1 MRLSAICVISIS
13 NIDIIVYQYISHR
26 TASSILLFFDNFRF
40 SFDILRGSRHFS
52 RMTDNSDLAAL
63 IRDIPDYPKP
73 GILFRDVSTLLLDGP
88 GFRATIDRL
97 AAMVAPDTELIAGI
111 EARGFIVAAGLSYA
125 LGLGKLMLRK
135 PGKLPGEK
143 IGTDYALEYGT
154 DRIEMHVGHVRPGQ
168 KVVLVDDLIATGGTA
183 MAGVDL
189 ITQGGGVVQQ
199 ALFIVDLPELGGAA
213 KLEARG
219 IAVGSLIGFDGH

>member
-1 MRLSAICVISIS
+1 MA
-13 NIDIIVYQYISHR
+13 
-26 TASSILLFFDNFRF
+26 
-40 SFDILRGSRHFS
+40 
-52 RMTDNSDLAAL
+52 DNSDLAAL
-63 IRDIPDYPKP
+63 IRNIPDYPKP
-73 GILFRDVSTLLLDGP
+73 GIMFRDVSTLLLDGA

-111 EARGFIVAAGLSYA
+111 EARGFVVAAGLSYA

-143 IGTDYALEYGT
+143 IGTDYSLEYGS

-189 ITQGGGVVQQ
+189 ITCAGGIVEQ

-213 KLEARG
+213 KLKGRG
-219 IAVGSLIGFDGH
+219 IEVASLIGFDGH

>member
-1 MRLSAICVISIS
+1 M
-13 NIDIIVYQYISHR
+13 
-26 TASSILLFFDNFRF
+26 FFDNTGFF
-40 SFDILRGSRHFS
+40 FDILCGSRHS
-52 RMTDNSDLAAL
+52 SGMTDNADLSAL
-63 IRDIPDYPKP
+63 IRNIPDYPKP

-97 AAMVAPDTELIAGI
+97 AAMVAPDTQLIAGI
-111 EARGFIVAAGLSYA
+111 EARGFVVAAGLSYA

-154 DRIEMHVGHVRPGQ
+154 DRIEMHVGHVKPGQ
-168 KVVLVDDLIATGGTA
+168 RVLLVDDLIATGGTA
-183 MAGVDL
+183 LAGVDL
-189 ITQGGGVVQQ
+189 ITQGGGIVEQ

-213 KLEARG
+213 KLRARG

>member
-1 MRLSAICVISIS
+1 
-13 NIDIIVYQYISHR
+13 
-26 TASSILLFFDNFRF
+26 
-40 SFDILRGSRHFS
+40 
-52 RMTDNSDLAAL
+52 MTDNADLAAL
-63 IRDIPDYPKP
+63 IRNIPDYPKP

-97 AAMVAPDTELIAGI
+97 AAMVVPDTELIAGI

-143 IGTDYALEYGT
+143 IGADYALEYGT
-154 DRIEMHVGHVRPGQ
+154 DRIEMHVGHVHPGQ
-168 KVVLVDDLIATGGTA
+168 KVLLVDDLIATGGTA
-183 MAGVDL
+183 TAGVDL
-189 ITQGGGVVQQ
+189 VTQGGGVVQQ

-213 KLEARG
+213 KLRSRG
-219 IAVGSLIGFDGH
+219 IEVRTLIGFDGH

>member
-1 MRLSAICVISIS
+1 MQIMA
-13 NIDIIVYQYISHR
+13 N
-26 TASSILLFFDNFRF
+26 
-40 SFDILRGSRHFS
+40 
-52 RMTDNSDLAAL
+52 NSDLAAL
-63 IRDIPDYPKP
+63 IRNIPDYPKP
-73 GILFRDVSTLLLDGP
+73 GILFRDVSTLLLDGA

-97 AAMVAPDTELIAGI
+97 AAMVDPGTELIAGI

-168 KVVLVDDLIATGGTA
+168 KVLLVDDLIATGGTA

-189 ITQGGGVVQQ
+189 ITQAGGMVEQ
-199 ALFIVDLPELGGAA
+199 ALFIVDLPELGGAE
-213 KLEARG
+213 KLRARG
-219 IAVGSLIGFDGH
+219 INVGSLIGFDGE